1 MESVVQ
7 RLSDSLAQAQS
18 LEELTRP
25 MLKMLEEATQLDSTY
40 LTRVDEEQGVQQ
52 VLYSRNAQ
60 QMQIPE
66 GLVVPWGD
74 TLCKRALDEDRMY
87 TPDVGAC
94 WGDSEAAR
102 ELGIRT
108 YASAPVRF
116 SDGKLYGTLCAA
128 SDKPLPMGLEAQSIL
143 RLFARLIAE
152 RLEREQLITTLNQ
165 RNQELAA
172 LAMLDPLTGV
182 PNRRCLTE
190 ELQRLIARCL
200 RSKEQVMVGF
210 VDLDRFKQVN
220 DEHGHEAGDAL
231 LRAMGERLTAHVRSG
246 DMLARFGGDEFV
258 FIGAGPV
265 SGEDGEALAQDL
277 QKRVAA
283 ASAFQVPL
291 EGGRTL
297 DYAGASVGVVCLPA
311 DGTDA
316 SDALQKADAAMYR
329 VKLARGG
336 MRHGLAALH

>member
-7 RLSDSLAQAQS
+7 RLSQSLAQAQS

-40 LTRVDEEQGVQQ
+40 LTRVDEQEGVQQ
-52 VLYSRNAQ
+52 VLYARNAQ

-74 TLCKRALDEDRMY
+74 TLCKRALGEGRMY
-87 TPDVGAC
+87 TPDVGQC

-102 ELGIRT
+102 ALGIRT

-128 SDKPLPMGLEAQSIL
+128 SDKPLPMGLEAQSML
-143 RLFARLIAE
+143 SLFARLIAE
-152 RLEREQLITTLNQ
+152 RLEREQLISTLHQ

-190 ELQRLIARCL
+190 ELQRLIARCA
-200 RSKEQVMVGF
+200 RSHEQVIVGF
-210 VDLDRFKQVN
+210 VDLDRFKPIN
-220 DEHGHEAGDAL
+220 DEYGHDAGDAL
-231 LRAMGERLTAHVRSG
+231 LRAMGERLAAQVRGG

-265 SGEDGEALAQDL
+265 SGEDGEALAQEL
-277 QKRVAA
+277 QTRLSA
-283 ASAFQVPL
+283 ASAFQVALP
-291 EGGRTL
+291 GGGTL
-297 DYAGASVGVVCLPA
+297 AYGGASVGVVSLAA
-311 DGTDA
+311 DATDA

-336 MRHGLAALH
+336 ARHGLH